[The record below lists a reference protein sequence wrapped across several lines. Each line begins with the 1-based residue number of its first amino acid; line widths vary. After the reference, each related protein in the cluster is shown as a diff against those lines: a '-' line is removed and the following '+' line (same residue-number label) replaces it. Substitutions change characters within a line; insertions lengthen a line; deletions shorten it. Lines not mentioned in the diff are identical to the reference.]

1 MRQIALL
8 DEVSQMWQELI
19 SWQVM
24 ERKSMVNHKRS
35 MFLGTNAKFIYYKG
49 EKVSCRGRT
58 GVNSRLF
65 YIVLKRDNTV

>member
-19 SWQVM
+19 SWQIM

-35 MFLGTNAKFIYYKG
+35 MFLGTHAKFIYYKG
-49 EKVSCRGRT
+49 EKVSCRGR
-58 GVNSRLF
+58 
-65 YIVLKRDNTV
+65 